1 MNTSSIEWCDSTWNV
16 IRGCE
21 AVSPGCAHCYAAEIA
36 TRFTGE
42 GLAFEGLGRRLG
54 NGHAAWTGARRFEPS
69 KLLGPLRQAAGQRIF
84 VNSVSDLWW
93 DQVPD
98 SLIAAHLAVA
108 YLTPHHRFLCL
119 TKRSERLAGW
129 LSRWGGA
136 DPVASAGWALAA
148 WLTGGE
154 EGGPDVAAVG
164 ERIQEALNASP
175 HRNVWPPPNWLQGVS
190 VEDQPRASRVEDLLH
205 AGFAC
210 PWVSAEPLLGPLSLT
225 RQLLSSDPVE
235 GECDACGGSGERLV
249 CIDDLCRGAGE
260 CMHGDGW
267 AECSAC
273 GGEGGWEEDFRP
285 GLRWIV
291 IGGESGRHARPCQR
305 EWIQDLVR
313 DCGLAGVPAFVKQ
326 LGARYEDP
334 LNGVGG
340 ARVTVDETMVGRIR
354 RLHSK
359 KGGDPSEWPTF
370 LRVREYP
377 PEAIP
382 DAEGPRYRG
391 PWPLSRGG
399 ANG

>member
-1 MNTSSIEWCDSTWNV
+1 MNVSPIEWCDSTWNV

-54 NGHAAWTGARRFEPS
+54 NGHAAWTGARRFDPS
-69 KLLGPLRQAAGQRIF
+69 KLLDPLRLGQGQRIF

-93 DQVPD
+93 DKVPD

-108 YLTPHHRFLCL
+108 YLSPHHRFLCL
-119 TKRSERLAGW
+119 TKRSERLVGW
-129 LSRWGGA
+129 LDNWGGA

-154 EGGPDVAAVG
+154 EGGPDVVAVG
-164 ERIQEALNASP
+164 ERIQEVLDVCP
-175 HRNVWPPPNWLQGVS
+175 HRDAWPPPNWLQGVS
-190 VEDQPRASRVEDLLH
+190 VESQPYTSRADDLLR

-210 PWVSAEPLLGPLSLT
+210 PWVSAEPLLGAVDLSAYLQPE
-225 RQLLSSDPVE
+225 RCPSIGPAPE
-235 GECDACGGSGERLV
+235 RFHCGLPREHAPHPHNALVATGAPWSGKR
-249 CIDDLCRGAGE
+249 A
-260 CMHGDGW
+260 
-267 AECSAC
+267 
-273 GGEGGWEEDFRP
+273 
-285 GLRWIV
+285 LRWV
-291 IGGESGRHARPCQR
+291 VPGGESGRHARPCQR

-313 DCGLAGVPAFVKQ
+313 DCEQAGVPAFVKQ

-340 ARVTVDETMVGRIR
+340 ARVTADETMVGRIR
-354 RLHSK
+354 RLRSK